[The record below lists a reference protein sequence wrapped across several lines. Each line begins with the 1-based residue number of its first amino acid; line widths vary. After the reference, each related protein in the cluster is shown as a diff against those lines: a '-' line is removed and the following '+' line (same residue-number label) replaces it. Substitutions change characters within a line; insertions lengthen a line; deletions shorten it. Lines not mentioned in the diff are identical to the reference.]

1 MSEALTAEADSTFD
15 ELAASAFAIEPVP
28 PHERKGI
35 LRDEAALL
43 LDRLLVRV
51 ARGRGALD
59 LAIGESLAAL
69 AVGDRT
75 LRLGFTC
82 LGDYSRE
89 RLGIAGSTAEKLA
102 RLARNLRERPLL
114 REAVIAGTVSARK
127 AETILPVAR
136 SEDEVGWVARARVET
151 VRSLAAAVK
160 ESRGAEPE
168 EDEPWERIV
177 LACPPEPRAKL
188 DEAMA
193 LAGKLLGATAPK
205 WQRLEAICEEFL
217 GAHPRD
223 SEADEPEDAGAA
235 MLDRRPSGGALE
247 ETKRWLEEESRR
259 WAFLDDVKPVPA
271 PIDDLGLGPLVD
283 LTRLDGDLRRLC
295 ALRTRWDEIFGHLA
309 LLLRQLG
316 LWRELQFATFGH
328 FCAERLG
335 MSERAVAQRASLERR
350 LHELP
355 ALRAALRDGRV
366 SYEKARV
373 VAEVADEG
381 SLDGWIEKAVKLPC
395 IALAREAAALE
406 ESQMCARDEVAL
418 RLPSRVASLLDSA
431 LRAAQLAAERPL
443 TPGEALEAIADHF
456 IATWKPLL
464 AERNTVQKRVLARD
478 RGHCQVPGCSRAA
491 IHVHHVAFRSHGG
504 GDEPE
509 NLVGL
514 CAAHHL
520 HAVHV
525 GWVRVSGKA
534 PNRLRWSFRAGGGPA
549 TDSTAAWPWA
559 ACPVPAARSIST
571 RRASSGASARRRR

>member
-1 MSEALTAEADSTFD
+1 MSETLNVAADATFD
-15 ELAASAFAIEPVP
+15 ALAAAAFALEPVP

-51 ARGRGALD
+51 GRGRGALE

-75 LRLGFTC
+75 LRLGFSC

-102 RLARNLRERPLL
+102 RLARNLRERPML
-114 REAVIAGTVSARK
+114 REAVWRGEVSVRK
-127 AETILPVAR
+127 AETVLPLAR
-136 SEDEVGWVARARVET
+136 GYDEAPGVARARVET
-151 VRSLAAAVK
+151 VRSLASAVK
-160 ESRGAEPE
+160 EAHGASAE

-177 LACPPEPRAKL
+177 LACPQAPRAKL
-188 DEAMA
+188 DEAMG
-193 LAGKLLGATAPK
+193 LAGRLLGAAAPK

-217 GAHPRD
+217 GANP
-223 SEADEPEDAGAA
+223 SEPDPAETDDADAGGSSAL
-235 MLDRRPSGGALE
+235 LDRLPSGGALE
-247 ETKRWLEEESRR
+247 EAKAFLEEETRR
-259 WAFLDDVKPVPA
+259 WSFLDPFNPVPA

-283 LTRLDGDLRRLC
+283 LTRLDADLRRLS
-295 ALRTRWDEIFGHLA
+295 ALRARWDELFGHLA

-316 LWRELQFATFGH
+316 LWRDMKFASFGH
-328 FCAERLG
+328 YCAERLG

-373 VAEVADEG
+373 VAEVADE
-381 SLDGWIEKAVKLPC
+381 SDVDGWIEKARRLSC
-395 IALAREAAALE
+395 IALAREGEALE
-406 ESQMCARDEVAL
+406 EAQMCARDEVVL
-418 RLPSRVASLLDSA
+418 RLPERVASLLDSA
-431 LRAAQLAAERPL
+431 LRAAQSAAGRPL

-464 AERNTVQKRVLARD
+464 WERNTVQKRVLARD

-491 IHVHHVAFRSHGG
+491 VQVHHIQYRSHGG
-504 GDEPE
+504 ADEPA
-509 NLVGL
+509 NLVSL

-534 PNRLRWSFRAGGGPA
+534 PSRLRWSFRAGAGPA
-549 TDSTAAWPWA
+549 RAASLPQ
-559 ACPVPAARSIST
+559 
-571 RRASSGASARRRR
+571 